1 MALSNHERVG
11 QAITLLRDGI
21 RPTVE
26 RVWRTMYGRQ
36 WMQQVNRQLYEP
48 DQSPSAD
55 DLAFLLKG
63 IQATWKPV
71 FSKGLHYQTRN
82 YVSLLRKARNDWAHN
97 RKFGSDETIRIL
109 DQCEVVLQDFKAP
122 EPADQVR
129 NLKKALQRQVYEQ
142 ETRDERKRLI
152 GLTDPA
158 KGQPDGQ
165 YPPWREVVAPHPDV
179 REGRFTQAEF
189 AADLWQV
196 LHRRAEEEYQDPRAF
211 FARTFLTEG
220 LADLIRIAARRLRG
234 QGGEPVV
241 ELQTSFGGGKTH
253 SLIAL
258 YHLAS
263 NIPAHQLAGVDDL
276 LSHENLTIPRNISR
290 AAFIGQSFPVSDP
303 PPKPDGTPVRTLWGE
318 IAWQLGGPEGYAIV
332 AEDDRNAT
340 NPGAKLVELFE
351 RFGPALVLIDEWVA
365 YARDLPI
372 RADETRVAGGDFDT
386 QFTFAQALTEAAAA
400 VKNTLVLISIP
411 SSDMEVGG
419 EKGQQALEKL
429 KNVVSRRAAQWRAA
443 TTDESFEIVR
453 RRLFEPL
460 PHGSARKRDAVIRA
474 YHDAYRDG
482 PDDFPPAVRETSY
495 RERMKGAYP
504 IHPELFDR
512 LYEDWAT
519 LERFQRTRGML
530 RLMAAVISRLWEHG
544 DTSLMIMPG
553 ILPMEAGNVLPEI
566 TKYLED
572 RWDPIIHTDVDGPNS
587 LPLRIDSQ
595 ARNLG
600 RFSATRRVAR
610 TAFLGS
616 APHAGEQRG
625 IDARRIVLGC
635 AQPGEPPGVFHD
647 ALRRLARDATY
658 LYNQDT
664 RFWYDTSPTL
674 TKLARERAADFTDA
688 YTDPDIRR
696 RIQKM
701 GRGSFAGVHVF
712 PDGPGDVPDEDTRVR
727 MVILPPSASHTAK
740 GGADTPAVALAET
753 ILTQRHSGPRVNQNL
768 LVFMA
773 ADQNRVE
780 ELREAVRNRLAWKSI
795 HDDREATRLN
805 LSPAAVEQVKE
816 RRADADR
823 TVGMRINETFTHLL
837 TPRKQPGR
845 SEILWHRTPAGGSQ
859 ALIARAESKLRSDE
873 QVIASYSGIRVKMD
887 IERGSFRLWEKGAD
901 HIGIK
906 KLWEYYAQ
914 HLYMPRL
921 LDFGVLAHAVSN
933 GVSQLNWEQDTFA
946 FAEAHDEDGDRY
958 LGLKVA
964 EHVGVG
970 DSHRAVIVKAER
982 ARRQLDEETGNAT
995 GRGRGQPKGN
1005 GSDPPDGDDPTSTE
1019 ETRPTRFYAR
1029 TRLSRLRAVRDVGQ
1043 ILEEVTRHLEAA
1055 GDDVTL
1061 TLEIE
1066 AKSPGYGES
1075 TVRTVGENARQLH
1088 FDDFSFEDR

>member
-1 MALSNHERVG
+1 MAVSNHERVG
-11 QAITLLRDGI
+11 QALNQLRDGI
-21 RPTVE
+21 KPGLE
-26 RVWRTMYGRQ
+26 RAWRGLYGLS
-36 WMQQVNRQLYEP
+36 WMGEVNSRLHQP
-48 DQSPSAD
+48 DHSPSAD

-63 IQATWKPV
+63 MQATWNHAFGKVLP
-71 FSKGLHYQTRN
+71 HQTRS
-82 YVSLLRKARNDWAHN
+82 YVSLLRAARNKWAHN
-97 RKFGSDETIRIL
+97 HKFSSDDTLRIL

-122 EPADQVR
+122 EQADQVR

-142 ETRDERKRLI
+142 ESRNERKRLI
-152 GLTDPA
+152 KADPA
-158 KGQPDGQ
+158 NGQPSSQ

-211 FARTFLTEG
+211 FARTFITEG
-220 LADLIRIAARRLRG
+220 LADLIRIAARRLSG

-263 NIPAHQLAGVDDL
+263 NTPAQHLAGVDEL
-276 LSHENLTIPRNISR
+276 LSQEDLTIPPNICR
-290 AAFIGQSFPVSDP
+290 AAFIGQSFSASDP
-303 PPKPDGTPVRTLWGE
+303 TPKPDGTPVRTLWGE
-318 IAWQLGGPEGYAIV
+318 IAWQLGGPEGYAMV
-332 AEDDRNAT
+332 AEDDHNAT

-365 YARDLPI
+365 YARDLPT
-372 RADETRVAGGDFDT
+372 RADETRGAGGDFDT

-411 SSDMEVGG
+411 SSNMEVGG

-429 KNVVSRRAAQWRAA
+429 KNVVSRRAAQWRPA
-443 TTDESFEIVR
+443 TSDEAFEIVR

-474 YHDAYRDG
+474 YHDLYRNR
-482 PDDFPPAVRETSY
+482 PDDFPPEVRETSY
-495 RERMKGAYP
+495 RERMKGSYP

-530 RLMAAVISRLWEHG
+530 RLMAAVISRLWEQG
-544 DTSLMIMPG
+544 DSSAMIMPG
-553 ILPMEAGNVLPEI
+553 VLPMETGNVLAEI

-587 LPLRIDSQ
+587 LPTRIDQQ

-600 RFSATRRVAR
+600 RYSATRRVAR

-616 APHAGEQRG
+616 APHVGEQRG
-625 IDARRIVLGC
+625 IDARRIVLGS
-635 AQPGEPPGVFHD
+635 AQPGEPPGAFHD

-658 LYNQDT
+658 LYNQDI
-664 RFWYDTSPTL
+664 RYWFDTNPTL
-674 TKLARERAADFTDA
+674 TKLARERAAEFGEP
-688 YTDPDIRR
+688 YTDPQIQQ
-696 RIQKM
+696 RIQGM

-712 PDGPGDVPDEDTRVR
+712 PDGPGDVPDEDRRVR
-727 MVILPPSASHTAK
+727 LVILPPTAPHRTK
-740 GGADTPAVALAET
+740 DGTKSPAAKTAEA
-753 ILTQRHSGPRVNQNL
+753 ILTQRHGGPRINQNL

-773 ADQNRVE
+773 AEHNRVE
-780 ELREAVRNRLAWKSI
+780 ELREAVAAWLAWKSI
-795 HDDREATRLN
+795 YDDREAARLN

-816 RRADADR
+816 RRSDADR
-823 TVGMRINETFTHLL
+823 TVGMRINETFVHLL
-837 TPRKQPGR
+837 TPRKQAGR
-845 SEILWHRTPAGGSQ
+845 AEIEWHRTPAGGSQ
-859 ALIARAESKLRSDE
+859 ALISRSESKLRSDE
-873 QVIASYSGIRVKMD
+873 QMIASYSGIRVKMD
-887 IERGSFRLWEKGAD
+887 IERGSFQLWEKGAD

-906 KLWEYYAQ
+906 KLWSYYAQ

-921 LDFGVLAHAVSN
+921 LDFGVLAHAVAN

-946 FAEAHDEDGDRY
+946 FAEAYDPGENRY
-958 LGLKVA
+958 LGLKVT

-970 DSHRAVIVKAER
+970 DSHQAVIVKTDR
-982 ARRQLDEETGNAT
+982 ARRQLDEARPTVEDGKEDKEEQAIKGNSTAKPP
-995 GRGRGQPKGN
+995 QPK
-1005 GSDPPDGDDPTSTE
+1005 
-1019 ETRPTRFYAR
+1019 RFYAR
-1029 TRLSRLRAVRDVGQ
+1029 TRLSRLRAVRD
-1043 ILEEVTRHLEAA
+1043 ITDIMEEITRHLESA

-1061 TLEIE
+1061 TLEIN
-1066 AKSPGYGES
+1066 AQSSGYGES
-1075 TVRTVGENARQLH
+1075 TMRTVRENAQQMG
-1088 FDDFSFEDR
+1088 FDDFSFED